1 MENRA
6 HALWAGLFTIGLVL
20 ALVGAVAWF
29 GQRGRE
35 PRVPYV
41 LVSHVSVSGLN
52 VQAPVRYRGVE
63 VGRVERVRFD
73 PEAPQNILIDVTIS
87 PRTPVTEVTF
97 ARLGSQGITGIAY
110 VELDD
115 EGKRGREVS
124 TSWAQPARIEMRPS
138 FLQEFGDAGQLLLVR
153 VNEIALRL
161 NQLLNEENQGRLS
174 RSIDSITRLTDRLAT
189 FQDRLGPTLDNL
201 PSMTHRAET
210 LMAEAEKLSVELEAL
225 SREVR
230 QRGDAVERVGQGV
243 EKVGVAANDLATQ
256 TMPNINRV
264 LAKLERAT
272 ENLNRAL
279 EAQARD
285 PRSLL
290 FGAAPPEPGPG
301 EPGHATYKQR
311 GAR

>member
-6 HALWAGLFTIGLVL
+6 HALLAGLFTIGLVL
-20 ALVGAVAWF
+20 GLIGVVVWF

-35 PRVPYV
+35 PRVPYI

-52 VQAPVRYRGVE
+52 AQAPVRYRGVQ

-87 PRTPVTEVTF
+87 PRTPVTEATF
-97 ARLGSQGITGIAY
+97 ARLGSQGVTGIAF

-115 EGKRGREVS
+115 EGKLGREVS
-124 TSWAQPARIEMRPS
+124 TSRSQPARIEMRPS

-174 RSIDSITRLTDRLAT
+174 RSLDSIARLTDRLAT
-189 FQDRLGPTLDNL
+189 FQDKLAPTLDNL
-201 PSMTHRAET
+201 PRVTHRAET
-210 LMAEAEKLSVELEAL
+210 LMAEAERLSAELAAL

-230 QRGDAVERVGQGV
+230 QHGEAFDRVGQGV
-243 EKVGVAANDLATQ
+243 DQVGVAANDLATQ
-256 TMPNINRV
+256 TMPNVNRV
-264 LAKLERAT
+264 LVKLERAT

-301 EPGHATYKQR
+301 ERGHQQR

>member
-6 HALWAGLFTIGLVL
+6 HALLAGLFTIGLVV
-20 ALVGAVAWF
+20 ALIGAVVWF

-35 PRVPYV
+35 PRVPYI
-41 LVSHVSVSGLN
+41 LVSRISVAGLN
-52 VQAPVRYRGVE
+52 AQAPVRYRGVE
-63 VGRVERVRFD
+63 VGSVERVRFD

-87 PRTPVTEVTF
+87 ARTPVTEVTF
-97 ARLGSQGITGIAY
+97 ARLGFQGVTGIAY

-115 EGKRGREVS
+115 EGKLGRAVS
-124 TSWAQPARIEMRPS
+124 TSWSQPARIEMRPS

-153 VNEIALRL
+153 VNDIAQRL
-161 NQLLNEENQGRLS
+161 NQLLSEENQGRFS
-174 RSIDSITRLTDRLAT
+174 RSLDSIARLTDRLAT
-189 FQDRLGPTLDNL
+189 FQEKLEPTLDNL
-201 PSMTHRAET
+201 PGVTHRAES
-210 LMAEAEKLSVELEAL
+210 LLAESERLATELEAL

-230 QRGDAVERVGQGV
+230 QRGDAFDRVGQGV
-243 EKVGVAANDLATQ
+243 EQVGAAANDLATQ
-256 TMPNINRV
+256 TMPNLNRV

-301 EPGHATYKQR
+301 EPGHSTHKQR
-311 GAR
+311 GSR